1 MFEGSTPMPDD
12 RLNEIELQIAFQED
26 TINRLNDALVAQ
38 QQRIDQLE
46 TRIAQLHDS
55 LSNLQDGPD
64 PSANEPPPHY

>member
-38 QQRIDQLE
+38 QQRIDHLE
-46 TRIAQLHDS
+46 TRITQLHDS

-64 PSANEPPPHY
+64 PAADEPPPHY